1 MGLRRSQPSPRH
13 PCERHS
19 APSPDSSP
27 CRGSFAWHDRCPMS
41 RVAIPNPGKWGG
53 RQVRLPP
60 SAVIVAGPVGHWGDN
75 RKHSHVVS
83 FPQLDPKQTS
93 GEIFP
98 ALPNLHRT
106 GPRSESTS
114 PTPRPPIPRS
124 CAAWPT
130 APPRRAHC
138 PLPWTQ
144 SRIAATDKVDQA
156 IRIWS
161 LRRCGA

>member
-1 MGLRRSQPSPRH
+1 MGLRWSQPSPRH

-19 APSPDSSP
+19 ARIPDSSP
-27 CRGSFAWHDRCPMS
+27 CRGSFAWHDRCAMS
-41 RVAIPNPGKWGG
+41 RVVIRTIPANGAGG
-53 RQVRLPP
+53 GSRLPP
-60 SAVIVAGPVGHWGDN
+60 SAVIVAGHVGHWGDN
-75 RKHSHVVS
+75 RKHSLVVS
-83 FPQLDPKQTS
+83 SSQFDPKQTS

-98 ALPNLHRT
+98 GLPNLHRI

-138 PLPWTQ
+138 PLQWRQ
-144 SRIAATDKVDQA
+144 SRIAATDL
-156 IRIWS
+156 
-161 LRRCGA
+161 LRQVE